1 MSAGRKLEDRVGM
14 PTCTPSLVKSRGN
27 WAAEMVAVAKT
38 QWLEGKTA
46 GQEAIPASKR
56 ALGRFNCRL
65 CSMTTRVTASTAF
78 KLTLTKAEKEII

>member
-1 MSAGRKLEDRVGM
+1 MSAGRKLEDRAGM
-14 PTCTPSLVKSRGN
+14 PTCTPGLVKSRGN

-56 ALGRFNCRL
+56 ALGRFNRRL
-65 CSMTTRVTASTAF
+65 CSMTTRVTASTEAM
-78 KLTLTKAEKEII
+78 LLI